1 MVLLDPIES
10 SKGSKEAVKCQDR
23 ASIVASSSTW
33 VRFIRMCL
41 SFSDQNEIAGG
52 VQLNDKHA
60 DVFPW

>member
-1 MVLLDPIES
+1 LKAVR
-10 SKGSKEAVKCQDR
+10 EAKKLKCQDH
-23 ASIVASSSTW
+23 ASTVASSSTW
-33 VRFIRMCL
+33 VRFGRMCL